1 MILQNIIC
9 RIIPLPSHF
18 SDISP
23 RFDKMEIQADT
34 LEKIRQ
40 LAEKYSSTGQDLNS
54 YLEGLLHTEYLTY
67 WDYVHL
73 DTLLTLQ
80 TPRTAF
86 PDEQIFIIYHQITE
100 LYFRLILAELEQI
113 CDQGKE
119 GTAAEMKLRLR
130 RVAAYFKN
138 LSGSFDV
145 MVNGMEPQQFLKFRM
160 ALLPASGFQSAQ
172 YRMIEL
178 ISTGLPQLVH
188 LDYRNTLKGHETP
201 SEMYNHIYWKY
212 GNIELK
218 SGKKTLTLTMFED
231 KYDSTLEGMSI
242 KYHQDNLREK
252 WLRLSEAER
261 NDSDL
266 VNLLKQLDLQANIF
280 WPLSHYKSA
289 VRYLHKDME
298 DIKATGGTNWQK
310 YLPPRFQKIIFFPE
324 IWTENEIEEWGK
336 GWVMELFNQQVENY
350 WK

>member
-1 MILQNIIC
+1 
-9 RIIPLPSHF
+9 
-18 SDISP
+18 
-23 RFDKMEIQADT
+23 MEIQADT
-34 LEKIRQ
+34 LEKLKK
-40 LAEKYSSTGQDLNS
+40 LAEKYSSTGQDLNA

-67 WDYVHL
+67 WDYIHL
-73 DTLLTLQ
+73 DTLMTLQ

-100 LYFRLILAELEQI
+100 LYFRLIMAELEQL
-113 CDQGKE
+113 CTP
-119 GTAAEMKLRLR
+119 GTEPGSAMLKLRLR
-130 RVAAYFKN
+130 RVSAYFKN

-145 MVNGMEPQQFLKFRM
+145 MVNGMDPAQFLKFRM

-178 ISTGLPQLVH
+178 ISTGMPQLVH
-188 LDYRNTLKGHETP
+188 ADYREKMKPGEKAAEL
-201 SEMYNHIYWKY
+201 YAHIYWKY

-231 KYDSTLEGMSI
+231 KYDGQLRGMAEI
-242 KYHQDNLREK
+242 YAADNLREK
-252 WLRLSEAER
+252 WLRLPEAER
-261 NDSDL
+261 QDPEL
-266 VNLLKQLDLQANIF
+266 IEWMKQLDLQANIF

-298 DIKATGGTNWQK
+298 DIRATGGTNWQK

-324 IWTENEIEEWGK
+324 IWSAEEKEEWGK
-336 GWVMELFNQQVENY
+336 GWVMDLFNEQVEKR
-350 WK
+350 WH